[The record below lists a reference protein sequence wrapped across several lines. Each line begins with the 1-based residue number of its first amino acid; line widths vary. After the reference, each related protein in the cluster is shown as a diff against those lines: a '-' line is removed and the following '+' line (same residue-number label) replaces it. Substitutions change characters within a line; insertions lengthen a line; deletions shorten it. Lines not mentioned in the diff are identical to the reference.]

1 MGKYLAAVFS
11 DLERHSVAWS
21 RTPRDTMVALIA
33 EYRYLAESLASQY
46 GSLHQNFTGDGH
58 LFLFETA
65 DAAVQFGLKLVGT
78 WTQVSRNLPGIGDLP
93 HMPLRLGCHFGEC
106 MQLAGTDDWIG
117 RAINMAKRV
126 EDSADPDTFYVT
138 ESVLELVDIP
148 LYEFQEAGS
157 HPLKG
162 DHLPQRILY
171 RIADLDEAAQAG
183 KPVEELSA
191 EAWFLKAVALIGTAE
206 ENSRDEETYYLKA
219 LALEPDYPEAH
230 NNLAILLRGRGDQ
243 TGSAKHY
250 REALRLRPDYPEA
263 HYNYAILLE
272 SRGSIGGAMEHYREA
287 LRLRPGYVDAH
298 NSLANLLKARG
309 ELQEAEEHYRAALR
323 LRPGYAEA
331 HNNQAIL
338 LELRGNAT
346 GARTHYEEAIRL
358 RPDYTE
364 GHYNYALFLESQ
376 GKSDGAKK
384 HYREALRARPDFPEA
399 HNNLAALL
407 HVEGDIDG
415 AEEHYREALRL
426 RPDDPETHYNLGL
439 LLRGK
444 GDAKADEHLRI
455 ARELAPDLP
464 VFRSTIEPP
473 S

>member
-11 DLERHSVAWS
+11 DLEKHSIAWS
-21 RTPRDTMVALIA
+21 TTPRDTMVALIA

-65 DAAVQFGLKLVGT
+65 DAAIQFGLKLVVA
-78 WTQVSRNLPGIGDLP
+78 WTRVSRNLPGFTDFP
-93 HMPLRLGCHFGEC
+93 HMPLRLGCHYGEC
-106 MQLAGTDDWIG
+106 LRLADSEDWIG

-126 EDSADPDTFYVT
+126 EDAADPDTLYVT
-138 ESVLELVDIP
+138 EGVLELIDIP
-148 LYEFQEAGS
+148 LYRLQEAGS
-157 HPLKG
+157 HALKG
-162 DHLPQRILY
+162 DHLARRTLY
-171 RIADLDEAAQAG
+171 RITALDQAAQAG
-183 KPVEELSA
+183 KPAAELSA
-191 EAWFLKAVALIGTAE
+191 EAWFLKAVALIGTAQ
-206 ENSRDEETYYLKA
+206 ENSKDEEAYYLKA
-219 LALEPDYPEAH
+219 LELEPDYPEAN
-230 NNLAILLRGRGDQ
+230 NNLAILLRSKGDPS
-243 TGSAKHY
+243 GAAKHY
-250 REALRLRPDYPEA
+250 REALRLRPGYPEA

-272 SRGSIGGAMEHYREA
+272 SREGIAGAMEHYREA

-309 ELQEAEEHYRAALR
+309 ELQEAEGHYREALR
-323 LRPGYAEA
+323 LRPGYAEG

-338 LELRGNAT
+338 LELRGEP
-346 GARTHYEEAIRL
+346 GKARTHYEEALRL

-376 GKSDGAKK
+376 GEGGGAKK
-384 HYREALRARPDFPEA
+384 HYREALRVRRDFPEA

-407 HVEGDIDG
+407 HVEGDLDG
-415 AEEHYREALRL
+415 AEGHYREALRL

-439 LLRGK
+439 LLRAK
-444 GDAKADEHLRI
+444 GDAKAEEHLRI
-455 ARELAPDLP
+455 ARKLAPDLP